1 MSRDAP
7 PSGEI
12 YLEIQQIGRQVKMTA
27 IHADT
32 GVEVV
37 VFGPNTVSQEDLK
50 RLAVRKLQRR
60 LEQKNGS

>member
-12 YLEIQQIGRQVKMTA
+12 YLEIQQIARQVKMTA

-37 VFGPNTVSQEDLK
+37 VFGPITASQEDLK
-50 RLAVRKLQRR
+50 RVAIRKLQRR
-60 LEQKNGS
+60 LAQESGS

>member
-1 MSRDAP
+1 MSRGTP

-12 YLEIQQIGRQVKMTA
+12 YLEIQQIARQVKMTA

-37 VFGPNTVSQEDLK
+37 VFGPITASQEDLK
-50 RLAVRKLQRR
+50 RVAIRKLQRR
-60 LEQKNGS
+60 LAQESGS